1 MSEFTE
7 TEKKALKKALE
18 IAFHGSIKELIHKSD
33 ILASIIRKCGIG
45 EEDGQD

>member
-1 MSEFTE
+1 MSEFTKD
-7 TEKKALKKALE
+7 EKKALKKALE
-18 IAFHGSIKELIHKSD
+18 IAFHAPIKELKKST